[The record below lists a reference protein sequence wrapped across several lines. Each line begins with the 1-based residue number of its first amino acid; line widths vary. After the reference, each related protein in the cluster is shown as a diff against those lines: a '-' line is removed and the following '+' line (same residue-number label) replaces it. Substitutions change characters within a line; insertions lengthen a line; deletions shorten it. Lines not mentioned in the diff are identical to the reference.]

1 MISCFQLIDGKEIKQ
16 LNVQWL
22 RAHMGIVSQEPI
34 LFDCSIGENIAYRDS
49 SRVVSQEEIERVAKE
64 ANIHLFIEMLP
75 DVSLSP
81 DAVPGS
87 LWL

>member
-22 RAHMGIVSQEPI
+22 RAHMGIM
-34 LFDCSIGENIAYRDS
+34 
-49 SRVVSQEEIERVAKE
+49 SQEEIERVAKE

-81 DAVPGS
+81 DGVPGS

>member
-34 LFDCSIGENIAYRDS
+34 LFDCSIGENIAYGDS

-81 DAVPGS
+81 DGVPGS

>member
-34 LFDCSIGENIAYRDS
+34 LFDCSIGENIAYGDN
-49 SRVVSQEEIERVAKE
+49 SRVVSQEEIECAAKE
-64 ANIHLFIEMLP
+64 ANIHPFIEMLP

-81 DAVPGS
+81 VAAPGS